1 MIYQGKYENLAKYLE
16 GLEVERINMTFK
28 EIEAILGEALPEA
41 AKNRAWWANSAS
53 NNHALNGWLNVGWE
67 TSNVKMKERMLFFTK
82 VPIDKLE
89 APIMSI
95 SNRSPSPRRRYPR
108 SNIANAELDLIVQR
122 AGGVDHIR
130 EYMVVIERYLFGEI
144 TEMELGQE
152 LRRLY
157 HRR

>member
-16 GLEVERINMTFK
+16 GLDQERVNMTFE
-28 EIEAILGEALPEA
+28 EIEDILGEPLPEA
-41 AKNRAWWANSAS
+41 AS

-67 TSNVKMKERMLFFTK
+67 TSKVNMKEKMLFFTK

-89 APIMSI
+89 APQLSMSPRL
-95 SNRSPSPRRRYPR
+95 SSPRRRYPR
-108 SNIANAELDLIVQR
+108 SSIANAELDLIVQR
-122 AGGVDHIR
+122 AGGVDRIR
-130 EYMVVIERYLFGEI
+130 EYMVIIERYLFGEI

>member
-28 EIEAILGEALPEA
+28 EIEAILGEALPDA

-67 TSNVKMKERMLFFTK
+67 TSKVNMKERMLFFTK
-82 VPIDKLE
+82 VPINKLE
-89 APIMSI
+89 APMMSM
-95 SNRSPSPRRRYPR
+95 SNLSPSPRRRYPR
-108 SNIANAELDLIVQR
+108 SNIANAELDQIVQR
-122 AGGVDHIR
+122 AGGVDRIR

-157 HRR
+157 HKR

>member
-16 GLEVERINMTFK
+16 GLDQERVNMTFE
-28 EIEAILGEALPEA
+28 EIEDILGEPLPEA

-67 TSNVKMKERMLFFTK
+67 TSKVNMKEKMLFFTK

-89 APIMSI
+89 APQLSMSPRL
-95 SNRSPSPRRRYPR
+95 SSPRRRYPR
-108 SNIANAELDLIVQR
+108 SSIANAELDLIVQR
-122 AGGVDHIR
+122 AGGVDRIR
-130 EYMVVIERYLFGEI
+130 EYMVIIERYLFGEI